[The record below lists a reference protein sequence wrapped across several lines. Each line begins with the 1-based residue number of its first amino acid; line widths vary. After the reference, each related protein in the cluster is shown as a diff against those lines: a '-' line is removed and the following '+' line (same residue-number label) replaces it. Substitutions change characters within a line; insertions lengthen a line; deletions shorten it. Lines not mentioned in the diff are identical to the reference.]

1 MRMLLIP
8 LNFNGTNPEAFEA
21 PEDPGPGAGATSAA
35 RNPRYQEGDQ
45 AVPDKLE
52 EIVIGHVMA
61 SVMPNV
67 CISALLDQNADHYT
81 AK

>member
-1 MRMLLIP
+1 M
-8 LNFNGTNPEAFEA
+8 
-21 PEDPGPGAGATSAA
+21 
-35 RNPRYQEGDQ
+35 
-45 AVPDKLE
+45 PDKLE